1 MRTALYL
8 GKEEIKLT
16 QADRPRVGPHDVLI
30 KNINASICGTDVA
43 VFQHGPGTGHK
54 ISVGEKFGHEMVS
67 EVVEVG
73 SENTDFKVGQR
84 VYPYPVYAAGDP
96 RKAGML
102 GGFTEY
108 LLIKNAKLN
117 HDLYLVPDEL
127 SNEVAAMTEPFTVAT
142 RAVKRTYPQEGKSA
156 CVYGAGTI
164 GLGAALALQHFGCK
178 KVMVVDHSNYRLK
191 IASKLDFETVNSARE
206 DLKKKQLNFFG
217 QGMSLQGTEPKV
229 DIFID
234 AVDNSEILQN
244 YLDSTIVDSRM
255 VLVGVDNQIKEID
268 LLKMTFASQSLIGS
282 GGYRPDDVE
291 TVFNIFR
298 ENKDNIGKM
307 VTKVEPWENLVDAI
321 KLASDPYRSLNV
333 QVKY

>member
-8 GKEEIKLT
+8 GKEKIKLT
-16 QADRPRVGPHDVLI
+16 QADRPQVGPHDVLI

-142 RAVKRTYPQEGKSA
+142 RAVKRTYPQEGEFMEL
-156 CVYGAGTI
+156 V
-164 GLGAALALQHFGCK
+164 L
-178 KVMVVDHSNYRLK
+178 
-191 IASKLDFETVNSARE
+191 LD
-206 DLKKKQLNFFG
+206 
-217 QGMSLQGTEPKV
+217 
-229 DIFID
+229 
-234 AVDNSEILQN
+234 
-244 YLDSTIVDSRM
+244 
-255 VLVGVDNQIKEID
+255 
-268 LLKMTFASQSLIGS
+268 
-282 GGYRPDDVE
+282 
-291 TVFNIFR
+291 
-298 ENKDNIGKM
+298 
-307 VTKVEPWENLVDAI
+307 
-321 KLASDPYRSLNV
+321 
-333 QVKY
+333 

>member
-1 MRTALYL
+1 M
-8 GKEEIKLT
+8 G
-16 QADRPRVGPHDVLI
+16 
-30 KNINASICGTDVA
+30 
-43 VFQHGPGTGHK
+43 
-54 ISVGEKFGHEMVS
+54 S

-142 RAVKRTYPQEGKSA
+142 KAVKRTYPQEGESA

-164 GLGAALALQHFGCK
+164 GLGAAIALQHFGCK

-234 AVDNSEILQN
+234 AVGNSEILQN

>member
-8 GKEEIKLT
+8 GKEKIKLT
-16 QADRPRVGPHDVLI
+16 QADRPQVGPHDVLI

-84 VYPYPVYAAGDP
+84 VYPYPVYATGDP

-142 RAVKRTYPQEGKSA
+142 KAVKRTYPQEGESA

-206 DLKKKQLNFFG
+206 DLKKKQFNFFG

-234 AVDNSEILQN
+234 AVGNSEILQN

-291 TVFNIFR
+291 TVFNIFK

>member
-16 QADRPRVGPHDVLI
+16 QADRPQVGPHDVLI

-142 RAVKRTYPQEGKSA
+142 KAVKRTYPQEGESA

-234 AVDNSEILQN
+234 AVGNSEILQN